1 MKTKYLIKL
10 YTYKN
15 GIIPIVCTRTYIS
28 TWKYATRK
36 ILNFQGFWFTI
47 SKK

>member
-10 YTYKN
+10 YTYNN

-28 TWKYATRK
+28 TWKYAMRK

>member
-10 YTYKN
+10 YIYNK

-28 TWKYATRK
+28 TWKYAIKK
-36 ILNFQGFWFTI
+36 IFKFQGFWFTI
-47 SKK
+47 TKL